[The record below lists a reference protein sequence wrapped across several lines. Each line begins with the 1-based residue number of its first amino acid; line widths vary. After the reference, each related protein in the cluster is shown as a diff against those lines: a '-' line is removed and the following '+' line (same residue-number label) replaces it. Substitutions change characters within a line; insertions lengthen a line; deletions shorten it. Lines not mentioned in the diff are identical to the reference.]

1 MKMVHVHVH
10 VDVDATAI
18 HNSILVH
25 KLKDSNC
32 LIYTL
37 RKRPQ
42 EIASGKLL
50 DMNEQ

>member
-1 MKMVHVHVH
+1 MKMVHVHV
-10 VDVDATAI
+10 DVTAI

-25 KLKDSNC
+25 KLKGSNC
-32 LIYTL
+32 LIYNMNTL